1 MEEPPPADNPYYE
14 IRNSEIHGRGLYA
27 RRFIPADAWIVE
39 YLGEK
44 VSKAE
49 SERRAVELIEN
60 TRENDEA
67 KVFMFILNDEWDIDG
82 GKEWNDARLANHS
95 CEPNVEAQVWD
106 EKEIWFVALRDIQ
119 PGEELT
125 FNYGFDLES
134 WEEHVCRCGT
144 KSCPG
149 YIAAEEYWP
158 TLKKKIAAQQRRE
171 RRRQKQGDDD
181 PAIAA

>member
-1 MEEPPPADNPYYE
+1 MEPPPDDPYYE
-14 IRNSEIHGRGLYA
+14 IRSSGIHGRGLYA
-27 RRFIPADAWIVE
+27 RRFIPAETWIIE
-39 YLGEK
+39 YRGEK
-44 VSKAE
+44 VTKEE
-49 SERRAVELIEN
+49 SERRAVQLIEN
-60 TRENDEA
+60 ARGNDAA
-67 KVFMFILNDEWDIDG
+67 KVFMFILSDEWDIDG
-82 GKEWNDARLANHS
+82 GVEWNDARLANHS

-134 WEEHVCRCGT
+134 WEEHTCCCGA

-158 TLKKKIAAQQRRE
+158 SLKKKIAAKRRRE
-171 RRRQKQGDDD
+171 KRRPSDDD
-181 PAIAA
+181 SAIAA